1 MTDRTIQLLIR
12 LAAALGVVA
21 VFHGYNTRFKRVLSR
36 KRQRQALRIV
46 EALKDRGHHAE
57 VCPECEG
64 KGQTHYFSWRLD
76 KARDC
81 PKCDGMGYIYEIKG
95 EKEEH
100 LA

>member
-1 MTDRTIQLLIR
+1 MQLLIR
-12 LAAALGVVA
+12 VAAALGVVA
-21 VFHGYNTRFKRVLSR
+21 VFYGYKAGLKRVLSR

-46 EALKDRGHHAE
+46 EALKDAGHHAE

-64 KGQTHYFSWRLD
+64 KGETHYFSWRLD
-76 KARDC
+76 AARDC
-81 PKCDGMGYIYEIKG
+81 AKCDGMGYVYEIKG